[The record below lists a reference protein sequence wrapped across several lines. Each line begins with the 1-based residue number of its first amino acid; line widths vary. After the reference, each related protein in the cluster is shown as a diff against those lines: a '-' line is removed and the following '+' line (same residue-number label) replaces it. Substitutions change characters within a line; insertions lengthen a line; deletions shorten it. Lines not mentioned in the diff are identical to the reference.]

1 MVDCEM
7 VYHEIINEMVD
18 CEMVDNMFSFYYFIT
33 YMKLVEELMVGRSN
47 ITKTDKMMKNRK
59 MTRRSE
65 RKNKEMVEDDEMI
78 NLPSS
83 TNNKNK
89 KRKKR
94 EISSHH
100 HLPSHV
106 MVDKTISPSLL
117 LPSHVTKS
125 KSKMITRSYK

>member
-1 MVDCEM
+1 
-7 VYHEIINEMVD
+7 
-18 CEMVDNMFSFYYFIT
+18 
-33 YMKLVEELMVGRSN
+33 MKLVEELMVGRSN
-47 ITKTDKMMKNRK
+47 IKTDKMMKNRK

-65 RKNKEMVEDDEMI
+65 RNNKEMVGDDEMT

-83 TNNKNK
+83 HNK

-100 HLPSHV
+100 HLPSHM

-125 KSKMITRSYK
+125 KSKMITRSKK